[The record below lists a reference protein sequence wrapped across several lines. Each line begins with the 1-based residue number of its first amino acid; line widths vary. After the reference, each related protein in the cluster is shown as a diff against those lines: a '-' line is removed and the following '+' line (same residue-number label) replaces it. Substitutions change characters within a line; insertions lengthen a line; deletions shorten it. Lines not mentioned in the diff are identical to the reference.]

1 MQWYITACLRHF
13 ANTQNDKVHLEVIL
27 TMIKKSVIL
36 ICNTML
42 IFLFN
47 HNLPAGDTQL
57 DRRRLSDMS
66 HHYLSCAPFA
76 LDFEIIQYI
85 DEENYQPLI
94 GTFYMTGRDSFRAD
108 IMDQE
113 IIYDGDWLWSWDKE
127 TDQVIVE
134 PLDTQSS
141 LKFIFDMLR
150 GNWESFIVKS
160 VTPSQKDS
168 ALTLELMTADENSFL
183 KTINLN
189 MNPITHNILSAFYI
203 DFKNG
208 KTEIRFTKP
217 QTIDEKAARQ
227 LFDIR
232 RFESGELIDLR
243 P

>member
-1 MQWYITACLRHF
+1 
-13 ANTQNDKVHLEVIL
+13 
-27 TMIKKSVIL
+27 MIKKSIIL
-36 ICNTML
+36 ICNIML
-42 IFLFN
+42 IFLYN

-66 HHYLSCAPFA
+66 HHYLSRAPFA

-85 DEENYQPLI
+85 DEGNYQSLI

-113 IIYDGDWLWSWDKE
+113 IIFDGDWLWSWDKE

-134 PLDTQSS
+134 PLDLQSS

-150 GNWESFIVKS
+150 GNWESFIVNS

-168 ALTLELMTADENSFL
+168 ALTLELVTADENSFFKIIL
-183 KTINLN
+183 LHLN
-189 MNPITHNILSAFYI
+189 PETNRLLSAVYI
-203 DFKNG
+203 DFRDG

-217 QTIDEKAARQ
+217 QTIDKKIAWQ
-227 LFDIR
+227 LFDTR

>member
-1 MQWYITACLRHF
+1 
-13 ANTQNDKVHLEVIL
+13 
-27 TMIKKSVIL
+27 MIKKSIIL
-36 ICNTML
+36 ICNIML
-42 IFLFN
+42 IFLYN

-66 HHYLSCAPFA
+66 HHYLSRAPFA

-85 DEENYQPLI
+85 DEGNYQSLI

-113 IIYDGDWLWSWDKE
+113 IIFDGDWLWSWDKE

-134 PLDTQSS
+134 PLDPQSS

-150 GNWESFIVKS
+150 GNWESFIVNS
-160 VTPSQKDS
+160 VTSSQKDS
-168 ALTLELMTADENSFL
+168 ALTLELMTADENSFFKIIL
-183 KTINLN
+183 LHLN
-189 MNPITHNILSAFYI
+189 PETNRLLSAVYI
-203 DFKNG
+203 DFRDG
-208 KTEIRFTKP
+208 KTEIWFTKP
-217 QTIDEKAARQ
+217 QTIDKKIAWQ
-227 LFDIR
+227 LFDTR